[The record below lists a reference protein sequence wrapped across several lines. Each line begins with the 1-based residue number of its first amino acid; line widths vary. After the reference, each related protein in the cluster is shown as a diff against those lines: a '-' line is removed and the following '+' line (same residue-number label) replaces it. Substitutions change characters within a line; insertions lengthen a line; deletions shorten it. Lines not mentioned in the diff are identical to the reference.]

1 MHKSKQQT
9 RLQTLCSSN
18 SNTGFR
24 DGTFVSLHLQQK
36 QARTQARK
44 GLPCTES
51 SSRQVSKTEHSCCY
65 IPSKTKHA
73 QRHAADCYAQR
84 HHCMYRGTQRHYC
97 IRERHAEAEAPLH
110 AEARRGTIA
119 YAEAPLPCTDA
130 RRGLLCTEAPLHVQR
145 HTKALLHKGKAR
157 RGTQRHH
164 CIRRGTIAVH
174 KGTQRIAM
182 HRGTI
187 AMHRGTQ
194 RIAMHRGTIAC
205 TEAHKGTSA

>member
-119 YAEAPLPCTDA
+119 YAEAPLPCTKA
-130 RRGLLCTEAPLHVQR
+130 RRGLLCIEAPLPCTEARRGLLCIEAPLHVQR
-145 HTKALLHKGKAR
+145 HTKALVHKGKAS
-157 RGTQRHH
+157 
-164 CIRRGTIAVH
+164 RGTIAY
-174 KGTQRIAM
+174 AE
-182 HRGTI
+182 
-187 AMHRGTQ
+187 APLP
-194 RIAMHRGTIAC
+194 C
-205 TEAHKGTSA
+205 TEARRGLLCTE